1 MHAETI
7 RRIRE
12 AGNNH
17 PNSIAIALDTKGPE
31 IRTGMLVVSPFE
43 FNKIVLHFKFYIQ
56 NA

>member
-43 FNKIVLHFKFYIQ
+43 FNKIVLHFKFYKTF
-56 NA
+56 